1 MLPQEEAALAEEIRQ
16 ASPRLAALEYPIPL
30 GYSGIVKALE
40 PGTLLIAY
48 AVAEERTHLF
58 ALLRSRSGKASLRT
72 AILPVGRGEIE
83 RRVRLLR
90 SQLGLNAAS
99 RADSQAWKKSAETLF
114 ALLLAPAGREIAA
127 CKHILLLPDAALHLL
142 PFSVLTPA
150 EKQRPR
156 GLAAKP
162 LGLQKPLSVQPSLTV
177 YASLQADRPCSATP
191 GEATWAGFG
200 DPLYPVGDPDGGREP
215 VDSADGGFLLH
226 PLPGTKEEVLSIS
239 ALFGGPRSR
248 VFLGREANENAV
260 RTLPRETKY
269 LHFACHGLID
279 ADFPLNSALAL
290 SPAPSSEPLDAASRD
305 DHRRDGF
312 LQAWEIIQDLRL
324 DSECAVLSACETGP
338 GKVLGGEGIM
348 GLTRAFFYAG
358 ARSVVVSL

>member
-1 MLPQEEAALAEEIRQ
+1 M
-16 ASPRLAALEYPIPL
+16 
-30 GYSGIVKALE
+30 
-40 PGTLLIAY
+40 
-48 AVAEERTHLF
+48 
-58 ALLRSRSGKASLRT
+58 
-72 AILPVGRGEIE
+72 
-83 RRVRLLR
+83 
-90 SQLGLNAAS
+90 
-99 RADSQAWKKSAETLF
+99 
-114 ALLLAPAGREIAA
+114 
-127 CKHILLLPDAALHLL
+127 
-142 PFSVLTPA
+142 
-150 EKQRPR
+150 
-156 GLAAKP
+156 AAKP

-177 YASLQADRPCSATP
+177 YASLQADRPRSATP

-215 VDSADGGFLLH
+215 VNPADGGFLLQ

-248 VFLGREANENAV
+248 VFLGGEANEDAV
-260 RTLPRETKY
+260 RTLPGETKY

-279 ADFPLNSALAL
+279 ADFPMNSALAL

-324 DSECAVLSACETGP
+324 DSECVVLSACETGL

-348 GLTRAFFYAG
+348 GLSRAFFYAG
-358 ARSVVVSL
+358 ARSVVVSLWPISDESAQCFMETFYREILAGAPRDVALLRARARLAREGNYAHPFHWAAFELHGRRD